1 MKSSRRLTGTLQHWA
16 YYTHLTAARQ
26 SSTLRARQAQRRD
39 GVIPQVEVENASIFY
54 ETHGPKGG
62 PPLVLL
68 HAGWGH
74 PINGFEHQLA
84 TLGDRYR
91 ILIPHRRGYGRSSR
105 VAALGAD
112 LHQEAAADM
121 LAVMDDAQVS
131 SAYLWGHSD
140 GAVVGAWMAIV
151 APERVRALAFE
162 GGHLRARKD
171 SKRGQ
176 AYMERV
182 RNHPETLPDEIQ
194 LALAAG
200 HGADYWK
207 RLLWMWTEAWRLLY
221 VRDGDVYDGRLGEI
235 RCPVLVL
242 HGAHDPHTSLA
253 EMEQLAAQIEDASTL
268 FFAEG
273 GHSLHDDPELL
284 DSVHAAVLQLFAR
297 ARAEV

>member
-1 MKSSRRLTGTLQHWA
+1 M
-16 YYTHLTAARQ
+16 
-26 SSTLRARQAQRRD
+26 
-39 GVIPQVEVENASIFY
+39 IMPQVEVHNASIFY
-54 ETHGPKGG
+54 QTYGPNGG
-62 PPLVLL
+62 PPLMLL
-68 HAGWGH
+68 HAGWGL

-105 VAALGAD
+105 VAALEAEY
-112 LHQEAAADM
+112 HQVAAADM
-121 LAVMDDAQVS
+121 LAVLDHAQAS

-140 GAVVGAWMAIV
+140 GAVVGAWMAIM

-171 SKRGQ
+171 SEHGQ

-182 RNHPETLPDEIQ
+182 RDRPETLPDEIQ
-194 LALAAG
+194 FALAAG
-200 HGADYWK
+200 HGTDYWK

-221 VRDGDVYDGRLGEI
+221 EQGGDVYGGRLREI
-235 RCPVLVL
+235 LCPVLVL

-253 EMEQLAAQIEDASTL
+253 EMEQLAAQIQDASTL
-268 FFAEG
+268 FFPAG

-284 DSVHAAVLQLFAR
+284 DPVHAAVLQLFAR
-297 ARAEV
+297 VRAQD